1 LAALQV
7 QAACPPVHQD
17 PTPEQLR
24 LAQRAAK
31 DRGFLW
37 EVSKGG
43 RTSYLYGTIHIAK
56 LEWVIPGAQLAKA
69 VRDSDTLALELNLLD
84 EATLTSIAQE
94 QTRLDETKPPA
105 EFSQWVVEQAQELCL
120 NADDL
125 AKVRPEHQVI
135 AITLAMVRKHGLEP
149 EYGIDA
155 VLIQAGNRL
164 GKTIEALETAQDQ
177 LQALR
182 SSSAE
187 LQESVAK
194 GDFSKEETERGL
206 RVLVQLASAWS
217 DSDLTTLESYPQWC
231 QCMESTTERQEM
243 QRLVFDRNP
252 KMAMRIDALHTAGRN
267 LIVAVGSLH
276 LIGENG
282 LPTLLAQKGF
292 AVRRIF

>member
-37 EVSKGG
+37 GVSKGG